1 MKTTRSFAD
10 LSLNNELLSVISE
23 LGYTSLTPIQAESIP
38 LLLEGRDLIGQAKT
52 GSGKTAAFTLPLLQK
67 ISIRISDLQRDTA
80 LQALVL
86 CPTRELCDQ
95 VTREI
100 RKLGRKQIGLKVIA
114 LSGGVPMGPQFAA
127 LEKGVHIA
135 VGTPGR
141 VLDHLQKRTLDLR
154 KVQTLIL
161 DEADRMLDMGFEEE
175 MEKILEQIPD
185 SRQTVFFSA
194 TFPQKIKNLTARYQK
209 DAAIVQIIEETEV
222 KPDIEQLYFPVEL
235 TDEKTYLF
243 TDKLKLLLWIL
254 AERNPESCILFVNF
268 KVNANEVFTELKRMG
283 ISAGVLHGDLEQPE
297 RDSVMARFRNQS
309 VRILIA
315 TDVAARGLDVTNLDL
330 VINFDLPKDP
340 EIYTHRIGR
349 TGRAGKTGTA
359 ISFLTPGEEKKM
371 EAIALKT
378 GFEIHPGEAPALT
391 SETLSDL
398 KSKVS
403 MPAKMMTLF
412 IAGGRKNKMRA
423 GDLLGALTGE
433 AGGLKSENVG
443 KIEIHDYFSYV
454 AISQSM
460 AKIALDRL
468 QDGRIKGKRFRV
480 EYAK

>member
-1 MKTTRSFAD
+1 MKQAFSD
-10 LSLNNELLSVISE
+10 LPLASELLSVVSE
-23 LGYTSLTPIQAESIP
+23 LGYEFLTPIQAQSIP
-38 LLLEGRDLIGQAKT
+38 VLLDGRDLIGQAKT

-67 ISIRISDLQRDTA
+67 IANRIPDLQRDTA

-141 VLDHLQKRTLDLR
+141 VLDHLSKRTLDLR
-154 KVQTLIL
+154 TVQTLIL

-175 MEKILEQIPD
+175 MEKIMEGIPE

-194 TFPQKIKNLTARYQK
+194 TFPPKIKNLTARYQK
-209 DAAIVQIIEETEV
+209 DATIVQIVEETET
-222 KPDIEQLYFPVEL
+222 KPDIEQLYYPVEL

-254 AERNPESCILFVNF
+254 AERSPESCILFVNF

-283 ISAGVLHGDLEQPE
+283 ISVGVLHGDLEQPE

-309 VRILIA
+309 IRILIA
-315 TDVAARGLDVTNLDL
+315 TDVAARGLDVSDLDL

-359 ISFLTPGEEKKM
+359 ISFLVPGEEKKM
-371 EAIALKT
+371 EGIATKT
-378 GFEIHPGEAPALT
+378 GFEIHPGEAPDLI
-391 SETLSDL
+391 SQTLSDL
-398 KSKVS
+398 KSKVNL
-403 MPAKMMTLF
+403 PARMTTLF
-412 IAGGRKNKMRA
+412 ISGGRKNKMRA

-433 AGGLKSENVG
+433 AGGLKADQVG

-454 AISQSM
+454 AIAQAF

-480 EYAK
+480 EFAK

>member
-1 MKTTRSFAD
+1 MKRSFSD
-10 LSLNNELLSVISE
+10 LPLAPELQSVVQE
-23 LGYTSLTPIQAESIP
+23 LGYEFLTPIQAETIP

-67 ISIRISDLQRDTA
+67 ISTRIGDLQKETA

-100 RKLGRKQIGLKVIA
+100 RKLGRKQIGLKVIS

-141 VLDHLQKRTLDLR
+141 VLDHLSKRTLDLR

-161 DEADRMLDMGFEEE
+161 DEADRMLDMGFEDE
-175 MEKILEQIPD
+175 MEKIMEGIPE

-209 DAAIVQIIEETEV
+209 DAAVVQITEETTV
-222 KPDIEQLYFPVEL
+222 KPDIEQLYYPVEL
-235 TDEKTYLF
+235 TDEKTYVF

-254 AERNPESCILFVNF
+254 AERSPESCILFVNF

-283 ISAGVLHGDLEQPE
+283 ISSAALHGDLEQPE
-297 RDSVMARFRNQS
+297 RDSVMARFRNRS
-309 VRILIA
+309 VRVLIA
-315 TDVAARGLDVTNLDL
+315 TDVAARGLDVSDLDL

-359 ISFLTPGEEKKM
+359 ISFLTPGEEKKL
-371 EAIALKT
+371 EGIAAKT
-378 GFEIHPGEAPALT
+378 GFEIHPGEAPSLVG
-391 SETLSDL
+391 ETLADL
-398 KSKVS
+398 KARVS

-412 IAGGRKNKMRA
+412 ISGGRKNKMRA

-433 AGGLKSENVG
+433 AGGLKADQVG

-454 AISQSM
+454 AISQPF

-468 QDGRIKGKRFRV
+468 QEGRIKGKRFRV